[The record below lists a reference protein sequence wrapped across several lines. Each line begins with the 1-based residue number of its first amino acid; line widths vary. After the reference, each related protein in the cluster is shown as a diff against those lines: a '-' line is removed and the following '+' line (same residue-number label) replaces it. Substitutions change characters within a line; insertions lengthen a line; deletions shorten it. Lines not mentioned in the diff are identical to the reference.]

1 MSTYIL
7 IQNPQ
12 RIAVYDN
19 ASFKYNAAEVRKL
32 TGCDL
37 IINGGL
43 YDMKT
48 GKPSCHLRID
58 GRTLATEPWSRWG
71 FGWNTNAA
79 TLKMCQAN
87 DMAQYSNFID
97 CVELVHDGETIHP
110 SYPSAMGGTRGRTA
124 WGCLPNGN
132 LVAYVVPDND
142 SKNKLTV
149 EKLQAQLMDMGAY
162 HAMMNDCG
170 GSSQW
175 AAAGAGEASPVG
187 RRVRN
192 YICFWGDV
200 QIFHSIADFRAA
212 ASGGSTKTL
221 YKVQL
226 GAFGKKENANRFA
239 KELQGKGFLT
249 CIVSQGGL
257 YKVQTGAFAKKTN
270 AEALAKTLRELGY
283 TACIVKG

>member
-1 MSTYIL
+1 MGAYLL
-7 IQNPQ
+7 IQNP
-12 RIAVYDN
+12 RRVAIYDN
-19 ASFKYNAAEVRKL
+19 ASFQYSAAEVRKL

-37 IINGGL
+37 VINGGL

-48 GKPSCHLRID
+48 GKPSCHLRIGGKTVAAED
-58 GRTLATEPWSRWG
+58 WSRPG
-71 FGWNTNAA
+71 FAWNTGTARLTMA
-79 TLKMCQAN
+79 EARE
-87 DMAQYSNFID
+87 MAQWDNFID
-97 CVELVHDGETIHP
+97 CVELVHRGSAVVP
-110 SYPSAMGGTRGRTA
+110 SYPTAMGGIRGRTA
-124 WGCLPNGN
+124 WGCLPDGK
-132 LVAYVVPDND
+132 LVACVIPDND
-142 SKNKLTV
+142 SQNKLTV

-212 ASGGSTKTL
+212 ASGGLTKTL

-226 GAFGKKENANRFA
+226 CAFGKKENADRFA

-270 AEALAKTLRELGY
+270 AEALAKTLREQGY
-283 TACIVKG
+283 AACIVKG